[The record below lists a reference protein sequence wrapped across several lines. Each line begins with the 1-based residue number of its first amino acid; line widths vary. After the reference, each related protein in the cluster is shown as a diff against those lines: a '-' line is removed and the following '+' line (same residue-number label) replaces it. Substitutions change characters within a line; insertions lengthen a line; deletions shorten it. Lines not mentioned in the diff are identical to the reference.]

1 MDDFR
6 DSHGDIDMGLEP
18 GGIQKR
24 RPYLK
29 KFMHPDS
36 DEDVADM
43 QKLYNVQESWRT
55 LLSLPTCQKV
65 MIT

>member
-1 MDDFR
+1 MDEFVENP
-6 DSHGDIDMGLEP
+6 GDYEMGPES

-29 KFMHPDS
+29 KFMQPDS
-36 DEDVADM
+36 DEDVPDM